1 MNVAVVAVICRTRA
15 RRRCGSPGHG
25 AQPAANCR
33 TDAGATSAAGYCAD
47 DSPGAGAEQTS
58 SECALTRII
67 RVCMSRRRQQ

>member
-1 MNVAVVAVICRTRA
+1 MRA
-15 RRRCGSPGHG
+15 RRSCGSAGHG

-33 TDAGATSAAGYCAD
+33 ADACATPAAGDCAD